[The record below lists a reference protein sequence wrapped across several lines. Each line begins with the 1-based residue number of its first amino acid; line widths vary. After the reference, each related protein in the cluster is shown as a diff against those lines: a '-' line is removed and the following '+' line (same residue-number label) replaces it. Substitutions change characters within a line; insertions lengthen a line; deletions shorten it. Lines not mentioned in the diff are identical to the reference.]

1 MTRVI
6 APTDFSEAALNGVRA
21 ARRYAERLGLPLV
34 LVHVWDRSALTLY
47 APYLRSVQAENVA
60 MMNEIEQHMEE
71 QLAALAAQELD
82 GLSDVQP
89 KVLHDSSPAR
99 ALAEFAEPDD
109 VVVIS
114 THGRTGLYRMLIGSV
129 AEKVVRLAPC
139 PVLTV
144 PARAE

>member
-1 MTRVI
+1 MSMSRKP
-6 APTDFSEAALNGVRA
+6 ANAAASGVRA
-21 ARRYAERLGLPLV
+21 ARLHAERLGLPLV

-60 MMNEIEQHMEE
+60 MMNEIEESMQE
-71 QLAALAAQELD
+71 QLSRLVATELE
-82 GLSDVQP
+82 GLEDVEA

-99 ALAEFAEPDD
+99 ALADFVEPDD
-109 VVVIS
+109 VIVIS
-114 THGRTGLYRMLIGSV
+114 THGRTGLSRMLIGSV

-144 PARAE
+144 PARPEPD